1 MKRFD
6 ELNRMEA
13 QVQSEAKEQQQK
25 KSRGFFVLLGL
36 IILIGAVLVG
46 AIVKIA
52 FFPSNRET
60 ESVPPQ
66 APAATESAAQMTATP
81 MVTEMS
87 APAVTQAPPA
97 NYAVVTAIPTAQL
110 TATPDPI
117 DTVLLRDDPEKGM
130 VFGGYLSRQ
139 SIKKIIFED
148 AFAIP
153 PSNAWDISA
162 SQNGSIMAWVEKSG
176 KYYTLHIGSKSVVI
190 ADENCSGLFQGYTN
204 LTGIEFGVYFDT
216 SNVKDMSYMFKDCA
230 KLKSLDLS
238 TLNMDN
244 VRKVDGMFEGC
255 SKLSDLN
262 PGSLDMG
269 KLEKV
274 DAFVGCESLG

>member
-13 QVQSEAKEQQQK
+13 QVQSQEKEHVQK
-25 KSRGFFVLLGL
+25 KSRGFFVLLGV
-36 IILIGAVLVG
+36 IVLIGAVLIG
-46 AIVKIA
+46 AIIKIA
-52 FFPSNRET
+52 FFPSDQKP
-60 ESVPPQ
+60 ESIPAQ
-66 APAATESAAQMTATP
+66 APETTVAIAQTTA
-81 MVTEMS
+81 
-87 APAVTQAPPA
+87 APAVTEVPSPVVTQPPSA
-97 NYAVVTAIPTAQL
+97 VYAVVTAIPTAQP
-110 TATPDPI
+110 TATPDPL
-117 DTVLLRDDPEKGM
+117 DTVLLRDDPSDGM

-148 AFAIP
+148 AFAVP

-176 KYYTLHIGSKSVVI
+176 KYYTLHIGSKSAVI

-204 LTGIEFGVYFDT
+204 LTSIEFGVYFDT

-238 TLNMDN
+238 TLNTEN

-255 SKLSDLN
+255 TKLSDLN
-262 PGSLDMG
+262 HGSLDMG
-269 KLEKV
+269 KLKKA
-274 DAFVGCESLG
+274 DAFVGCESLS